1 MANTEAEPK
10 QQGIPDIQK
19 FDLNRFPD
27 DSSKFKVI
35 DFKHMDMIYTL
46 THQQTD
52 QSIMYSGQ
60 TTRSI
65 NQEDKKIYRTD
76 GTWEKFKGNEE

>member
-10 QQGIPDIQK
+10 QQGIPNLQK

-35 DFKHMDMIYTL
+35 DFKHMDMIY
-46 THQQTD
+46 
-52 QSIMYSGQ
+52 
-60 TTRSI
+60 
-65 NQEDKKIYRTD
+65 IYPNAPVD
-76 GTWEKFKGNEE
+76 